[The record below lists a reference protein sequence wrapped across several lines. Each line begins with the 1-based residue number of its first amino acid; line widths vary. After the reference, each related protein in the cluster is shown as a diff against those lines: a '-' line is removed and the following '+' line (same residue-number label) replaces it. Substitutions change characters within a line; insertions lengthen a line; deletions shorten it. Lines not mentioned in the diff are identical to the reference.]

1 MSNKKPQELLQ
12 ILQNHLFF
20 SKFENNRTDYFFKV
34 SLFKSKILIFHEE
47 TDSVTVDD
55 DYTEELIKKK
65 MMKYVIDDCKL
76 LFENIPKVK
85 LVILTDQN
93 IEEEERRDL
102 IENLNQKID
111 EFKNQISQL
120 NINDLINES
129 YKRIIQ

>member
-1 MSNKKPQELLQ
+1 MA
-12 ILQNHLFF
+12 
-20 SKFENNRTDYFFKV
+20 Y
-34 SLFKSKILIFHEE
+34 SLSILIFHEE

-85 LVILTDQN
+85 LLILADKN
-93 IEEEERRDL
+93 IEEEERKEL
-102 IENLNQKID
+102 IENLNEKID